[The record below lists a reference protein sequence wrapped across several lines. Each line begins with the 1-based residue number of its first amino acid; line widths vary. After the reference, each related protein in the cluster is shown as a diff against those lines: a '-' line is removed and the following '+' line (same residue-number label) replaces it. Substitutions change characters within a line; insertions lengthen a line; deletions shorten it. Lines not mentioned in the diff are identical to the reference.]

1 MHPLVNIATAAARR
15 AGELILRNLDR
26 AGGVAISEKSRND
39 FVSEVDHAAEQ
50 AVIATI
56 RKAYPDHG
64 ILAEESGHHPGDEY
78 TWIIDPLDGTTNF
91 LHGFPHFAVSVACR
105 HRDRVEAGVVL
116 DPIRNELFTAARG
129 GGAQLDGRRLRVSG
143 RPGLDGALIGTGFP
157 YRENKRWLG
166 PYLAMLQHVMDRVA
180 GVRRPGAASLDL
192 AYVAA
197 GRLDG
202 FWEVGLS
209 PWDTA
214 AGNLMITEAGGRVGT
229 LTGGE
234 YRDGGNLVTG
244 NPRVYAALVECFAQF
259 LNDELRQ

>member
-15 AGELILRNLDR
+15 GAELIVRSFDR
-26 AGGVAISEKSRND
+26 AGSVAVSEKSRND
-39 FVSEVDHAAEQ
+39 FVSEVDRAAEQ

-64 ILAEESGHHPGDEY
+64 ILAEESGSHPGDDY

-116 DPIRNELFTAARG
+116 DPMRNELFTAARG
-129 GGAQLDGRRLRVSG
+129 GGAQVDGRRLRVSG

-157 YRENKRWLG
+157 YRENKRWLA
-166 PYLAMLQHVMDRVA
+166 PYLAMLEHVMDRAA

-214 AGNLMITEAGGRVGT
+214 AGNLMITEAGGRVGSF
-229 LTGGE
+229 TGGD
-234 YRDGGNLVTG
+234 YRDGGNLIAG
-244 NPRVYAALVECFAQF
+244 NPRVFAALVESFAPF